1 MTSAAPTD
9 LQQLIRAARV
19 QGLSQDAT
27 LPAAI
32 RTLIG
37 AADQAQ
43 RQLTDQELLQ
53 ICAASDADHE
63 VANQLQH
70 RADALVDEARR
81 RLLSAQ
87 PDLVK
92 PGGALHPS
100 ARAAACWR
108 DCWQFFRVIIYSY
121 VCGRPAFTDPE
132 GMAALRQ
139 LYQRMNVPLLGLNIA
154 LEQLEALSVRELTD
168 AVARTALTA
177 AFRHLRIELNKSA
190 VKS

>member
-1 MTSAAPTD
+1 MTPAAPTD

-70 RADALVDEARR
+70 RADALVDEARS

-100 ARAAACWR
+100 ERAAACWR

-154 LEQLEALSVRELTD
+154 LEQLEALSVREITD

>member
-1 MTSAAPTD
+1 MTQAAPTD
-9 LQQLIRAARV
+9 LQQLIQAARV

-27 LPAAI
+27 LPSAI

-81 RLLSAQ
+81 RLLNAQ

-100 ARAAACWR
+100 ERAAACWR
-108 DCWQFFRVIIYSY
+108 DCWQFFRVIVYSY
-121 VCGRPAFTDPE
+121 VCCRPDFTDPA

-139 LYQRMNVPLLGLNIA
+139 LYQHMNVPVLGLNIA
-154 LEQLEALSVRELTD
+154 LEQLEALSVRNLTD
-168 AVARTALTA
+168 SVARTALTA

-190 VKS
+190 VKT

>member
-1 MTSAAPTD
+1 MTAAPPTD

-27 LPAAI
+27 LPSAI
-32 RTLIG
+32 RALIG

-43 RQLTDQELLQ
+43 RQLTDQELQ
-53 ICAASDADHE
+53 QTCATSNTDHQ
-63 VANQLQH
+63 AAIQLQH

-100 ARAAACWR
+100 ERAAACWR

>member
-27 LPAAI
+27 LPSAI

-81 RLLSAQ
+81 RLLNAQ

-100 ARAAACWR
+100 ERAAACWR
-108 DCWQFFRVIIYSY
+108 DCWQFFRVIVYSY
-121 VCGRPAFTDPE
+121 VCCRPDFTDPA

-139 LYQRMNVPLLGLNIA
+139 LYEQMNVPVLGLNIA
-154 LEQLEALSVRELTD
+154 LEQMEILSVAEITD
-168 AVARTALTA
+168 ADAQAALIA
-177 AFRHLRIELNKSA
+177 AFRHLQTELNKTV

>member
-1 MTSAAPTD
+1 MTQAAPTD

-43 RQLTDQELLQ
+43 RLLTDQELLQ

-100 ARAAACWR
+100 ERAAACWR

-121 VCGRPAFTDPE
+121 VCRRPAFTDPE

-190 VKS
+190 IKS

>member
-1 MTSAAPTD
+1 MKEPPSD
-9 LQQLIRAARV
+9 LQQLIQAARV

-27 LPAAI
+27 LPSAI

-37 AADQAQ
+37 AADKAQ

-53 ICAASDADHE
+53 ICAASDADHK

-70 RADALVDEARR
+70 RADDLVDEARR
-81 RLLSAQ
+81 RLLSEQ

-92 PGGALHPS
+92 PGGALHP
-100 ARAAACWR
+100 AERAAACWR

-121 VCGRPAFTDPE
+121 ACGRPAFTDPE

-139 LYQRMNVPLLGLNIA
+139 LYQRMNVPVLGLNIA
-154 LEQLEALSVRELTD
+154 LEQLEALSVKELSD
-168 AVARTALTA
+168 ADARAALTS
-177 AFRHLRIELNKSA
+177 AFHHLRTQLNKTA

>member
-27 LPAAI
+27 LPSAI

-100 ARAAACWR
+100 ERAAACWR

>member
-27 LPAAI
+27 LPSAI

-81 RLLSAQ
+81 RLLSEQ

-100 ARAAACWR
+100 ERAAACWR

-132 GMAALRQ
+132 GIAALRQ

>member
-1 MTSAAPTD
+1 MTQAAPTD

-37 AADQAQ
+37 AAYQAQ

-100 ARAAACWR
+100 ERAAACWR

>member
-1 MTSAAPTD
+1 MNESPSD

-19 QGLSQDAT
+19 QGLSKDGT
-27 LPAAI
+27 LPSEV
-32 RTLIG
+32 RTLIE

-43 RQLTDQELLQ
+43 RHLTDQELVQ
-53 ICAASDADHE
+53 ICAVSDADHQ
-63 VANQLQH
+63 VAIQLQH
-70 RADALVDEARR
+70 RADALVDQARS
-81 RLLSAQ
+81 RLLNEQ

-100 ARAAACWR
+100 ERAAACWR
-108 DCWQFFRVIIYSY
+108 DCWQFFRVIIYAY
-121 VCGRPAFTDPE
+121 ACDRPDFTDPE

-139 LYQRMNVPLLGLNIA
+139 LYQRMKVPVVGLNIA
-154 LEQLEALSVRELTD
+154 LEQLEALSVTDLTD
-168 AVARTALTA
+168 ADALTALTT